1 MADSHDNAELMY
13 VKCAYCGKWLDV
25 KPGKMN
31 RISHAICPEC
41 FDREMQKRKSASP
54 RTTSRKRPAP

>member
-1 MADSHDNAELMY
+1 MTESHDSAELMY

-31 RISHAICPEC
+31 RISHTICPDC
-41 FDREMQKRKSASP
+41 FEKEMGQHQTRHPAHPKRNTDA
-54 RTTSRKRPAP
+54 